1 MRMIQKVLVHAKTG
15 KRFLVKSME
24 DDFHTSF
31 GTISGAEMKTGKSM
45 VESSKKERFLVL
57 EPSFVD
63 LLAEMQ
69 RGPQI
74 ITAKDIGWII
84 AKTGVNPESR
94 VVDAGGG
101 SGALCFSLANVC
113 KEVVVYEVNADHFT
127 ILEKNKKLFGF
138 EHVVLKKESVYTGLV
153 EKDVDLITL
162 DLPEPGKAISSAE
175 KSLTNGGFLVVYLP
189 NILQVKEFIDVLA
202 VSRIRLL
209 EMVELLERKWKV
221 EEKILRPEFEML
233 GHTGFLLLAR
243 KM

>member
-1 MRMIQKVLVHAKTG
+1 MRTIQKVVVHVKTG
-15 KRFLVKSME
+15 KRFLVKSVD
-24 DDFHTSF
+24 DDFHTMF
-31 GTISGAEMKTGKSM
+31 GTISSTDLGKEN
-45 VESSKKERFLVL
+45 VESNKGERFIVL

-84 AKTGVNPESR
+84 AKTGVNGMSR
-94 VVDAGGG
+94 IVDAGGG
-101 SGALCFSLANVC
+101 SGALCFSLANIC
-113 KEVVVYEVNADHFT
+113 KEIFVYEVNKEHFG

-138 EHVVLKKESVYTGLV
+138 MNVTLKNESVYTGLV

-162 DLPEPGKAISSAE
+162 DLAEPGKAIIGAE
-175 KSLTNGGFLVVYLP
+175 KALKNGGFLVVYLP
-189 NILQVKEFIDVLA
+189 NILQVKDFIDA
-202 VSRIRLL
+202 IKGSRIRML
-209 EMVELLERKWKV
+209 EMVEVLERQWKV

-233 GHTGFLLLAR
+233 GHTGFLLLGR

>member
-1 MRMIQKVLVHAKTG
+1 MRTIQKVLVHTKTG
-15 KRFLVKSME
+15 KRFLVKSIE

-31 GTISGAEMKTGKSM
+31 GTISCADMKSDKEM
-45 VESSKKERFLVL
+45 VESSKKEKFIVL

-69 RGPQI
+69 RGPQV

-84 AKTGVNPESR
+84 AKTGVNGMSR

-101 SGALCFSLANVC
+101 SGALCFSLANIC
-113 KEVVVYEVNADHFT
+113 KEVFVYEVNSEHFT

-138 EHVVLKKESVYTGLV
+138 ANVTLKKESVYTGLT
-153 EKDVDLITL
+153 ERDVDVVTL
-162 DLPEPGKAISSAE
+162 DLAEPWKALTSVE
-175 KSLTNGGFLVVYLP
+175 KALKTGGFLVVYLP
-189 NILQVKEFIDVLA
+189 NMLQVKDFIDALRG
-202 VSRIRLL
+202 SRIRLL
-209 EMVELLERKWKV
+209 EMVEVLERQWKV

-233 GHTGFLLLAR
+233 GHTGFLLLGR